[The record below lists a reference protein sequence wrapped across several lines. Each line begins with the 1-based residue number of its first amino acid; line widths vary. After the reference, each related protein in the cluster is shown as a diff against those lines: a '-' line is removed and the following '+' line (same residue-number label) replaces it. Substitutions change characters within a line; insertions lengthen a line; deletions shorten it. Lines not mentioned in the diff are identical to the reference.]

1 MVNCN
6 AMRLTDPQWAIVEPL
21 LPKPQAR
28 KDRRGRPRQDDRQI
42 LDGIFWILRT
52 GAQWDELPR
61 TFPPKSTCH
70 DRFQAWTRMGALAEV
85 LKALAEDLRE
95 RGKLDLAECAI
106 DATFTPAKKGGL
118 RWARPSAAKAANS
131 WQWQTLAVF
140 LSPCTWRALP
150 LTKRRWLQRHL
161 RIGSLKH
168 LRSACLAM
176 ALSTATPSM
185 SNCGLKASK

>member
-1 MVNCN
+1 MK
-6 AMRLTDPQWAIVEPL
+6 LTDPQWAIVESL
-21 LPKPQAR
+21 LPKPAAR
-28 KDRRGRPRQDDRQI
+28 QDRRGRPRQDDRAI
-42 LDGIFWILRT
+42 LDGILWILRT

-70 DRFQAWTRMGALAEV
+70 DRFQEWTRSGAFAGV

-118 RWARPSAAKAANS
+118 PWGKRSEAKAAKS

-150 LTKRRWLQRHL
+150 LMRRRWLQQHL
-161 RIGSLKH
+161 RIGSLRQ
-168 LRSACLAM
+168 LRSASLAM
-176 ALSTATPSM
+176 ALSPVIPSTR
-185 SNCGLKASK
+185 SSALRALR